1 MYCSVCEMM
10 LMPSAGHFCDCC
22 GVCADSAPCLRL
34 VDQRHRCKETFATPT
49 NYSVTS
55 TQPSDSTA
63 SLSAT
68 ESATT
73 SSLLAAVSTPSHPP
87 PTPTVVEPS
96 PPLSTPPSQALV
108 RQQRTEHLW
117 VHGNLPL
124 HQLCAVCGDDL
135 DQYVHAAEPGL
146 HGYRCCWCQR
156 AVHTDCH
163 LATDEG
169 NLVRLT
175 PCDFGEFRSMV
186 IPPACV
192 EAVVA
197 RGRRRI
203 RLTAPEGQPVAD
215 WRPLFV
221 IGESREEEARLKTT

>member
-22 GVCADSAPCLRL
+22 GVCADSARCLRL
-34 VDQRHRCKETFATPT
+34 VDQRHRCKETFATA
-49 NYSVTS
+49 TS
-55 TQPSDSTA
+55 APSESTA
-63 SLSAT
+63 SLSA
-68 ESATT
+68 ESESGTT
-73 SSLLAAVSTPSHPP
+73 STSLLAGAAASTPNLTTPTTEP
-87 PTPTVVEPS
+87 QPTPNDR
-96 PPLSTPPSQALV
+96 TP
-108 RQQRTEHLW
+108 QQLHRNEHLW

-135 DQYVHAAEPGL
+135 DQYIHAAEPGL

-156 AVHTDCH
+156 AVHTECH
-163 LATDEG
+163 HTAAETNSSAAVG
-169 NLVRLT
+169 SA
-175 PCDFGEFRSMV
+175 CDFGEFRSMV
-186 IPPACV
+186 IPPSCV

-203 RLTAPEGQPVAD
+203 KLSAPDALVVGN

-221 IGESREEEARLKTT
+221 VGRMQ